1 MRTSTIESLENNVQR
16 FCDMYGYTLKK
27 HTGTT
32 TYWTVIDD
40 YGFQYL
46 YNEEELAEYF
56 AKLVNK
62 SFNK

>member
-1 MRTSTIESLENNVQR
+1 MHPSTVESLENNVQR
-16 FCDMYGYTLKK
+16 FCDMFNYTFKK
-27 HTGTT
+27 HSDTT

-40 YGFQYL
+40 EGFLYI
-46 YNEEELAEYF
+46 YNEKELAEYF